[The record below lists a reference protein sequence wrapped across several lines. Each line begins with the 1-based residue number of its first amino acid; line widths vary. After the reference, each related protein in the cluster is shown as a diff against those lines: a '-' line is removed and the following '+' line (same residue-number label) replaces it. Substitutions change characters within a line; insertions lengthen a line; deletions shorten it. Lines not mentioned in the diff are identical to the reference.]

1 METLSN
7 CVVLIAGEGARG
19 AHWVAHASLDTT
31 QTDRYNSS
39 QITGRKCKSRASPLS
54 AGEAAGGAHWPT
66 RRGAGG
72 AAG

>member
-7 CVVLIAGEGARG
+7 CAALIAGEGALR
-19 AHWVAHASLDTT
+19 AHWVAQASLDTT
-31 QTDRYNSS
+31 HTDRYNST
-39 QITGRKCKSRASPLS
+39 QIQGGSVNQGASPLS
-54 AGEAAGGAHWPT
+54 AGEAAGGADGTT